1 MKKLS
6 FVLFIFLLSQRGY
19 SQVFN
24 LVEALRKGKL
34 QFVNRQNDK
43 YGLNDIKISE
53 GSGEGLVWLK
63 NKKFKTG
70 TIEIELKGQDVF
82 QKSFLGIAFNGQN
95 DSTYEAIYFRPFN
108 FHAKDSVRRIH
119 AVQYIAH
126 PQFTWKHLREFRNG
140 EFEKGIKNAPN
151 PNDWFQAKIV
161 VLPNTIT
168 VFVDTNADPIL
179 VVKRMFSNKKGR
191 IGLFLGDGSGGEYKN
206 LNIY

>member
-6 FVLFIFLLSQRGY
+6 FVFFILLLSVSGY

-24 LVEALRKGKL
+24 LVEELRKGKL
-34 QFVNRQNDK
+34 EFVNRQNDK
-43 YGLNDIKISE
+43 YGLNNIQISE

-63 NKKFKTG
+63 NKKFSTG

-119 AVQYIAH
+119 AVHYIAH
-126 PQFTWKHLREFRNG
+126 PKYTWKHLREFRNA
-140 EFEKGIKNAPN
+140 EFEKGINNAPN
-151 PNDWFQAKIV
+151 PNGWFHAKIV
-161 VLPNTIT
+161 VLPTSVN
-168 VFVDTNADPIL
+168 VYVDNKQEPSL
-179 VVKRMFSNKKGR
+179 VVNRLVSNKKGT